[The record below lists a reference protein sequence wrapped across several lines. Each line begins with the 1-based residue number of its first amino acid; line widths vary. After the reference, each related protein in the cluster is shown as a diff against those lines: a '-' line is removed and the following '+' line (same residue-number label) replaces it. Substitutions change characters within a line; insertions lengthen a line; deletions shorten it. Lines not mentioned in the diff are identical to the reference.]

1 MFAQLVRRDAVVA
14 GVQRAVRGGGE
25 GAQGDQQVAQ
35 FPTGGVPVGE
45 EGQGFLAVGLG
56 GEVLPVFGDVADEEH
71 RLVEHDEVLLAV
83 MAAAGQEFFAGHVEQ
98 LDGHAARVVL
108 AVELRVGVAVG
119 EAHPGVPALARFG
132 EHAATQGRVEVGAYL
147 ELGLHAAVGLGVGI
161 AQDAGVVAV
170 LFDHADGVLDDR
182 LGDAGFVRGNLL
194 FRGHRAG
201 EFPGVVEAAD
211 GPAAE
216 ADGQQQEEQAA
227 EPFAEEQPG
236 EGEECAHGVGVLGG
250 VRWLWAFI
258 LLGRGVRH
266 DCFSPSSG

>member
-147 ELGLHAAVGLGVGI
+147 EFGLHAAVGLGVGI

-182 LGDAGFVRGNLL
+182 LGDAGFVRGDLL

-216 ADGQQQEEQAA
+216 AEGQQEEEQAA

-236 EGEECAHGVGVLGG
+236 VGEECAHGVGVLGG